1 MPYLAIK
8 KIKGRHYGYVQE
20 SFREGG
26 QVRTRTVEYLGAI
39 DPAVMDQVRATRQR
53 LGQLDTTTLVAS
65 VKAAMDQATA
75 SDSTLP
81 DRVPAKEV
89 VVEAAHNASLDLSAS
104 SVDRGPPQ
112 ETAAG
117 AEPSDRETPSPA
129 EPEDKKPKPVITT
142 DRSLETSA
150 TPTAAKV
157 TMPDDLA
164 SFRVSRTAVER
175 TGARFARQ
183 LQLHGANPTAMPQI
197 TIRYGHPDRM
207 EQRRD
212 GSYVV
217 YASRRTQ
224 NKRHQ
229 LNKTKLWSHYR
240 QALANA
246 YLDTLAQQQPGVH
259 HQLQVQL
266 DASHHATT
274 RLLAQSL
281 AASQSPLQR
290 MGLSLQLRLWHRLP
304 QSIVKKQ
311 SAEMFGQATKS
322 TVNDWRREAAFVLAE
337 AQRPGGWQ
345 GFADRQQS
353 ARRKL
358 KSAITRRRNQ
368 LDRMSWGQQLSARL
382 SGQRRRLLREII
394 AHEQRL
400 QAVDQLDQRL
410 TVLRQ
415 HFPL

>member
-1 MPYLAIK
+1 M
-8 KIKGRHYGYVQE
+8 QE

-26 QVRTRTVEYLGAI
+26 LVRTRTVEYLGAI
-39 DPAVMDQVRATRQR
+39 EPGVMDQVRATRQR
-53 LGQLDTTTLVAS
+53 LGQLDTAALVAS
-65 VKAAMDQATA
+65 VRAAMDQATQ
-75 SDSTLP
+75 SDSALSDP
-81 DRVPAKEV
+81 PPMVAA
-89 VVEAAHNASLDLSAS
+89 VVEVTNKSATAQPPP
-104 SVDRGPPQ
+104 SVVRN
-112 ETAAG
+112 
-117 AEPSDRETPSPA
+117 PSPA
-129 EPEDKKPKPVITT
+129 MSQEAEPPDAESPSSAETEESRPKPVITT
-142 DRSLETSA
+142 DRSPESSA
-150 TPTAAKV
+150 APAAKV

-175 TGARFARQ
+175 TGTRFAWQ
-183 LQLHGANPTAMPQI
+183 LQQHGVNPAAMPQI
-197 TIRYGHPDRM
+197 TIRYGHPDRL

-246 YLDTLAQQQPGVH
+246 YLDALTQQQPRVH

-266 DASHHATT
+266 DASHQATT

-281 AASQSPLQR
+281 ATAQSPLQR
-290 MGLSLQLRLWHRLP
+290 LGLSLQLRLWHRLP

-311 SAEMFGQATKS
+311 SAEMFGQAS
-322 TVNDWRREAAFVLAE
+322 SSAVNDWRREAAFVLAE

-345 GFADRQQS
+345 GFVDRQQS

-368 LDRMSWGQQLSARL
+368 LDRMSWGQKVSARL
-382 SGQRRRLLREII
+382 SGKRRRLLREIM